1 MYQYLKPIFSRYIE
15 HFKIALP
22 KRVVMSQTIRYS
34 TLYCT
39 IRGGKRQ
46 PNNICYPYDNF
57 RRKPTSQD
65 TGDVEDGI
73 DALIERSAHI
83 PITHPVVHGMIHIV
97 VYKFR

>member
-1 MYQYLKPIFSRYIE
+1 MYQYIKPIFSRYIK

-46 PNNICYPYDNF
+46 PNIYVILMTIFEENQHHRILETW
-57 RRKPTSQD
+57 KM
-65 TGDVEDGI
+65 G
-73 DALIERSAHI
+73 L
-83 PITHPVVHGMIHIV
+83 THLYIHVMIHIV
-97 VYKFR
+97 VYTFR